1 LFALRHLRL
10 LALAPLVSCSVY
22 TESMLGD
29 SQSSVSS
36 GGNGLGIG
44 GSSNTAQAGKDALGG
59 SDGRQVGDDSAG
71 EASHGATGGSAS
83 ADVGGT
89 GSNNAGAAGGSVG
102 GAGSGTAGTAPLA
115 GSGGSGGSGVVV
127 VPSGIDM
134 LDDMEDG
141 NVYLSPKPPR
151 YGFWYVA
158 GDQTVGG
165 KLPKIEALVATF
177 DPARNGST
185 SAVHF
190 EASGFKDWG
199 SSVGL
204 SFADATQKRTAYDAG
219 NALGV
224 SFWIRGSVAD
234 NTKLKVQFPIASTD
248 PSGKLCGGT
257 NQGQCLDHFATQISV
272 SSQWTQVTILFAN
285 LHQAGWGAPID
296 AFDARQMLGIEWSPG
311 PANLDV
317 WIDDL
322 ALLRP

>member
-1 LFALRHLRL
+1 LRL
-10 LALAPLVSCSVY
+10 LALAPLASCSVY

-29 SQSSVSS
+29 SQSPVSS
-36 GGNGLGIG
+36 GGSGLAIG
-44 GSSNTAQAGKDALGG
+44 GSTNTTQAGRAASGG
-59 SDGRQVGDDSAG
+59 SDGHPVGDDSAG
-71 EASHGATGGSAS
+71 EASHGATGGAAS
-83 ADVGGT
+83 ANVGGT
-89 GSNNAGAAGGSVG
+89 GSNDAGAAGGPVG
-102 GAGSGTAGTAPLA
+102 GTGSGIAGAAPLA
-115 GSGGSGGSGVVV
+115 GSGGSGVVV
-127 VPSGIDM
+127 VPSGVDM

-141 NVYLSPKPPR
+141 NFYLSPKPPR

-165 KLPKIEALVATF
+165 KLPKIEQLIATF
-177 DPARNGST
+177 EPARDGST

-190 EASGFKDWG
+190 EASGFKGWG

-204 SFADATQKRTAYDAG
+204 SFADATQKRIAYDAG
-219 NALGV
+219 NALGI
-224 SFWIRGSVAD
+224 SFWIRGSVVD
-234 NTKLKVQFPIASTD
+234 NTKLKVQFPITSTD

-257 NQGQCLDHFATQISV
+257 NQGQCLDHFATQIPV
-272 SSQWTQVTILFAN
+272 SSQWTQVTILFGN

-296 AFDARQMLGIEWSPG
+296 GFDARQMLGIEWSPG